1 MNAIIKE
8 AVCVGIEIVRVT
20 KIHCS
25 WGAKNLIEGGPID
38 IMKRYG

>member
-1 MNAIIKE
+1 MDAIIKE
-8 AVCVGIEIVRVT
+8 AVCVGIEIARVA

-25 WGAKNLIEGGPID
+25 WGVKNSIEGGPID